1 MTDRLRHVAALSTVF
16 VMLVALAA
24 CGKVDQD
31 VFDEEVADIRSE
43 LAQHDTTNAAQND
56 SIAALRGDLSEL
68 EEDLRAELQA
78 LRDEYGARIE
88 QLEDGIQFAMPVHFD
103 FDGAEVREADH
114 AILDRFASVAQAYY
128 DGATITVEGFADPAG
143 SEAYNRRLSQQRAEA
158 VADYLVQNGGLSEAN
173 LNTVGYGETRLVRP
187 DASGPGREGIENRR
201 VTFVVE
207 HAGEVQG

>member
-1 MTDRLRHVAALSTVF
+1 MPDRLRHFAALSTVF
-16 VMLVALAA
+16 VMLVALTG

-43 LAQHDTTNAAQND
+43 LAQHDSTNAAQND
-56 SIAALRGDLSEL
+56 SIAALRGDLSDL
-68 EEDLRAELQA
+68 EEDLRAELQT

-88 QLEDGIQFAMPVHFD
+88 QLEDGIRFAMPVHFD
-103 FDGAEVREADH
+103 FDEAEIRQADH

-143 SEAYNRRLSQQRAEA
+143 SEAYNRRLSQRRAQA
-158 VADYLVQNGGLSEAN
+158 VADYLVRNGGLSEES

-187 DASGPGREGIENRR
+187 GASGPGSEGIENRR

-207 HAGEVQG
+207 HAGEVRG